1 MSESTP
7 ITTFEPEPP
16 PEPSGAAGASR
27 VVNEGLARVFPCGQ
41 CGADLEFRIGHQEL
55 QCPYCGHLQQLEIP
69 ADQPI
74 TEQDLPAML
83 ERLRLQHEAAA
94 RPEEDAGAEESGAAE
109 GEVNS
114 ATVGDQEVHC
124 DGCGANVL
132 FTGTLTSTRCP
143 YCGGP
148 IQRNDVHKSEARIP
162 VDGVLPFFVVREK
175 AASCI
180 EQWVQSRWFAPND
193 FKKLGAKGKFEGVY
207 LPYFTFDAMTFN
219 RYEGQRGD
227 HYNVT
232 TGSGKDRKTERRT
245 RWSYASG
252 QFQRFFDD
260 VLILAVRSQR
270 HDLAQSLE
278 PWPLEKCV
286 PFTPD
291 AMAGIFARTY
301 DIQLDQTFELAQ
313 QRMRAALM
321 TETKQLIG
329 GDEQRV
335 DDLKTKFTALTF
347 KHLLLPVWL
356 MAYRYRDKTY
366 PVMVNA
372 VTGEVSGDRPY
383 SWIKISLA
391 ILAGAAVALTIFAL
405 TQR

>member
-1 MSESTP
+1 MSDPTP
-7 ITTFEPEPP
+7 ITTFEPEPE
-16 PEPSGAAGASR
+16 PERPAAGGSSR
-27 VVNEGLARVFPCGQ
+27 IINDGQARVFPCSQ
-41 CGADLEFRIGHQEL
+41 CGADLEFRIGIQQL
-55 QCPYCGHLQQLEIP
+55 QCPFCNHVEQLEIP
-69 ADQPI
+69 ADAAI
-74 TEQDLPAML
+74 VEQDLDAML
-83 ERLRLQHEAAA
+83 ERLQEQHGDLET
-94 RPEEDAGAEESGAAE
+94 AE

-132 FTGTLTSTRCP
+132 FVGTLTSSRCP
-143 YCGGP
+143 YCGSP
-148 IQRNDVHKSEARIP
+148 IQRNDVHKSAARIP
-162 VDGVLPFFVVREK
+162 VDGVLPFFIVREK

-219 RYEGQRGD
+219 RYQGERGD
-227 HYNVT
+227 RYTVT
-232 TGSGKDRKTERRT
+232 VGTGKDRRTETRT

-260 VLILAVRSQR
+260 VLILAIRSQR
-270 HDLAQSLE
+270 HDLAQHLE

-301 DIQLDQTFELAQ
+301 DIPLDQSFELGQ
-313 QRMRAALM
+313 QRMRQALM
-321 TETKQLIG
+321 AETRQRIG

-335 DDLKTKFTALTF
+335 HDLKTQFTALTF

-356 MAYRYRDKTY
+356 LAYRYRDKTY

-383 SWIKISLA
+383 SWIKITLA
-391 ILAGAAVALTIFAL
+391 ILAAAAAALTLFAL
-405 TQR
+405 TQK